1 MPAVEVAG
9 TTLRPPSQ
17 SRVKNEMGRFQ
28 LPGTREM
35 AQWVSTHIALSED
48 TGWFPAPTADSS
60 RIPAAADLRGCLHA
74 HTS

>member
-1 MPAVEVAG
+1 MEVAG
-9 TTLRPPSQ
+9 TTLRLPSQ
-17 SRVKNEMGRFQ
+17 SRVKKRMKWGIFE
-28 LPGTREM
+28 LPGVREM

-60 RIPAAADLRGCLHA
+60 RIPAAADLHGYLHA